1 MHPDFVEIVHMDIAA
16 AAAVAGVVVV
26 AVPVVVVAAV
36 AADGRIVAVVVP
48 WEVVTNTYWDYYQDI
63 LH

>member
-16 AAAVAGVVVV
+16 AAVAGVVVV
-26 AVPVVVVAAV
+26 AVPVVAAA
-36 AADGRIVAVVVP
+36 AADGRIVVVVVP
-48 WEVVTNTYWDYYQDI
+48 LEVVTNTYWDYQDI

>member
-26 AVPVVVVAAV
+26 AVPVVVVV
-36 AADGRIVAVVVP
+36 ADGRIVAVVVVP

>member
-16 AAAVAGVVVV
+16 AAGVAGVVVV
-26 AVPVVVVAAV
+26 VVVVAA

-48 WEVVTNTYWDYYQDI
+48 WEVVTLSLI
-63 LH
+63 HI

>member
-1 MHPDFVEIVHMDIAA
+1 MHPDFVEIVHMDIVAA
-16 AAAVAGVVVV
+16 AAGAVVV
-26 AVPVVVVAAV
+26 AVPVVVV

-48 WEVVTNTYWDYYQDI
+48 WEVVTNTYWDYQDI